1 MDPIIDSL
9 LVDAAKPA
17 KGRQDALID
26 PLVGTQLGNYEI
38 LFVIGKGAYGTV
50 YKAQDAK
57 LGRFVAIKFLH
68 EFLDARH
75 EAMFL
80 QEAKAIA
87 ALGKHP
93 CIVQIFEYSEYQG
106 RNYFVLEF
114 VGSNAAMLLKVNRNG
129 LVPDRAARIALDCA
143 EALAHAHKAGI
154 LHRDV
159 KPANLLL
166 EIDGSRAKLADF
178 GVAHFFDVAAG
189 GAGNEPGGTPGYM
202 APEIIRGGVGD
213 ARSDVFSLG
222 ITLYEML
229 SGRKPIEEK
238 DPSLAMARMIQESWP
253 PLRSLNPGVPGPLCA
268 LVDNALSKDPQ
279 NRLPSAEAF
288 AQELRAFLSS
298 CTVPSAP
305 KDATI
310 SSREAVFSK
319 TRAYKAAEDAKK
331 AGADKLAYGMFTS
344 AIEAFRD
351 GEAYERLK
359 QFASAQA
366 HYDAAF
372 ARFTDA
378 EQRAGQVMAEI
389 RALKAAQHAMEE
401 ARETARRAEAE
412 TLAPAAFE
420 KAARE
425 EEAARKTPGL
435 QDATDR
441 YARASEW
448 YLEALREARRIGEEQ
463 LIEPRKELESAKRKA
478 LILNA
483 PEYAPEEWSA
493 AEALFLAIDGAL
505 PDFQEAQ
512 RLCQAAKVRYHETIR
527 VALERRRLASEKEA
541 RGPITVAGIE
551 LAWIPPGSF
560 TMGHDNG
567 PEEERPEHAVTISHG
582 FWMGKYPVTQGQW
595 KAIMGENPS
604 GFQGDER
611 LPVESVSWEECN
623 AFIEKLNAMGLG
635 IFRRPTEAEWEYA
648 CRAGSTGRWCFGDDD
663 ASLGD
668 YAWTP
673 DNAAGRTHPVGEK
686 RPNAWGLHDM
696 HGNVCEW
703 CEDCWHPSYE
713 GAPDNG
719 SAWGEGGNETRV
731 ARGGSWCILTPECG
745 CACRSWFAAPDMRAD
760 FMGLRI
766 VRNK

>member
-1 MDPIIDSL
+1 MDPSIDSL
-9 LVDAAKPA
+9 IADAAKPA

-26 PLVGTQLGNYEI
+26 PLVGTHLGNYEV

-129 LVPDRAARIALDCA
+129 LAPDRAARIALDCA
-143 EALAHAHKAGI
+143 DALAHAHKAGI

-178 GVAHFFDVAAG
+178 GVAHFFDAAAG

-238 DPSLAMARMIQESWP
+238 DPSRAMVRMLQESWP
-253 PLRSLNPGVPGPLCA
+253 PLRMLNPDLPGTLCT
-268 LVDNALSKDPQ
+268 LVDKALIKDPE

-288 AQELRAFLSS
+288 AAELRAFLSS
-298 CTVPSAP
+298 RTVTPVL
-305 KDATI
+305 KDETI
-310 SSREAVFSK
+310 SSQDAVFSK

-331 AGADKLAYGMFTS
+331 AGADKLAYGIFTT

-366 HYDAAF
+366 HYDASYT
-372 ARFTDA
+372 RFMDA

-389 RALKAAQHAMEE
+389 RALKAAQHAMEV
-401 ARETARRAEAE
+401 AKETARRAEAE

-420 KAARE
+420 KAAHE

-435 QDATDR
+435 QDATCR
-441 YARASEW
+441 YARATEL
-448 YLEALREARRIGEEQ
+448 YLEALGEARRIGEEQ
-463 LIEPRKELESAKRKA
+463 LVEPRKELETVRRKA
-478 LILNA
+478 VMLKA
-483 PEYAPEEWSA
+483 PDYAPEEWGA
-493 AEALFLAIDGAL
+493 AEALFLAIDGTL

-512 RLCQAAKVRYHETIR
+512 RLCQAAIVRYHETVR
-527 VALERRRLASEKEA
+527 VTVERRRLESEKEA
-541 RGPITVAGIE
+541 RDPIVVAGIE

-560 TMGHDNG
+560 TMGQNNG
-567 PEEERPEHAVTISHG
+567 PAEEQPEHAVTISHG
-582 FWMGKYPVTQGQW
+582 FWMGKYPITQGQW

-611 LPVESVSWEECN
+611 LPVESVSWEDCK

-635 IFRRPTEAEWEYA
+635 VFRLPTEAEWEYA
-648 CRAGSTGRWCFGDDD
+648 CRAGSTGRWCFGDDGE
-663 ASLGD
+663 SLGD

-673 DNAAGRTHPVGEK
+673 DNAAGRTHPAGEK
-686 RPNAWGLHDM
+686 RPNAWGLHDL

-703 CEDCWHPSYE
+703 CEDRCHSDYQ
-713 GAPDNG
+713 GAPMDG
-719 SAWGEGGNETRV
+719 SAWVEGEREERV
-731 ARGGSWCILTPECG
+731 TRGGSWCILTPECG
-745 CACRSWFAAPDMRAD
+745 CAYRSWFAAPDMRVD
-760 FMGLRI
+760 FMGVRI